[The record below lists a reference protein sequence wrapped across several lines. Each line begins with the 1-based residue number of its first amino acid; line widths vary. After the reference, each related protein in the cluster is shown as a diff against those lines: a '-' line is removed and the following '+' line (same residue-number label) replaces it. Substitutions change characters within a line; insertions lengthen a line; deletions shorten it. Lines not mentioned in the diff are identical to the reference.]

1 MQESKSC
8 NFTISFTLECKSSAY
23 PRGPL
28 PLPLSYLHRIAMF
41 ILPLRLNA
49 SVLRQEF
56 TEDFSSARTRTQNSR
71 TRIWREYHF
80 HHVGMNERLFIRTIL
95 FDFHHLVT
103 SQTEMS
109 NWEGHKD
116 LLCAL
121 SILALSKPIVLIRC
135 GRTRTCDVL
144 KLAGFGDQ
152 CSRLCATHLLLET
165 RIGVAPTSSGF
176 ADHPLTVW
184 VPRQKCI
191 GCGRI
196 RTHGVPYRNSLD
208 FKSSALNQLSHASI
222 KYVYLPLALI
232 TQYTSLRTRYVTI
245 SSGYILSSISIVL
258 ITCYPR
264 RCCTQSTYRYSKSEP
279 LTWKASVLPLEL
291 HVQFYINKWNL
302 KGLVANLWTY

>member
-8 NFTISFTLECKSSAY
+8 SFTISLTLECKSSAY
-23 PRGPL
+23 PWGPL

-41 ILPLRLNA
+41 ILPLPHNA

-56 TEDFSSARTRTQNSR
+56 TEDFSSARTRTQTTR
-71 TRIWREYHF
+71 TRILYDYQLHNR
-80 HHVGMNERLFIRTIL
+80 GMNERLFIRTVL

-165 RIGVAPTSSGF
+165 GMGVEPTTTGF
-176 ADHPLTVW
+176 ADQPPNHSGFPSKMYRMRQDSNLRSPLLELARFQVEYFKPAQPRIHKIC
-184 VPRQKCI
+184 VP
-191 GCGRI
+191 
-196 RTHGVPYRNSLD
+196 
-208 FKSSALNQLSHASI
+208 
-222 KYVYLPLALI
+222 
-232 TQYTSLRTRYVTI
+232 
-245 SSGYILSSISIVL
+245 SISPNHPVHQSQNEVCYHILWLCPFCNQHSPRNVL
-258 ITCYPR
+258 
-264 RCCTQSTYRYSKSEP
+264 SKTLLHPEHVP
-279 LTWKASVLPLEL
+279 ILEIGTSDL
-291 HVQFYINKWNL
+291 EGQRS
-302 KGLVANLWTY
+302 AT